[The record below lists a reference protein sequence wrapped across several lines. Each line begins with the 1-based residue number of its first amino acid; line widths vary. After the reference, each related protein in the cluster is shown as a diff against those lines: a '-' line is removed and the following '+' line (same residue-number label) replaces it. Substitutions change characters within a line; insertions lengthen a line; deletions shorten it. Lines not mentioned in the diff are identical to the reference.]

1 MRRARADDE
10 FRGFYERLQPRAV
23 SVARRMVGSSAAA
36 EDLAAEAFARAYSR
50 WSKVAS
56 HPNPDAWLL
65 RVVGNLSIDH
75 IRREGRQPELRL
87 DTARHD
93 PAADDA
99 AFRVDLVDAL
109 TRLSG
114 RQQEVVVMRYI
125 VDLTEED
132 VASTLG
138 LTTGSVKTHLHRAA
152 AKLRDELGDDVAST
166 ATDIDL
172 TGGQHG

>member
-10 FRGFYERLQPRAV
+10 FRSYYERLQPRAV
-23 SVARRMVGSSAAA
+23 AVARRMVGSPATA

-50 WSKVAS
+50 WPKVAG

-65 RVVGNLSIDH
+65 RVVGNLCIDH
-75 IRREGRQPELRL
+75 IRREGRQPEVHL
-87 DTARHD
+87 DAARSD
-93 PAADDA
+93 PSAEDA

-132 VASTLG
+132 VASSLG
-138 LTTGSVKTHLHRAA
+138 LSTGSVKTHLHRAT
-152 AKLRDELGDDVAST
+152 AKLRDELGADVANGG
-166 ATDIDL
+166 TD
-172 TGGQHG
+172 G